1 MEDFFF
7 RKERFTRL
15 SSIRLAYFLLFV
27 FFFLLTE
34 TGREVYRPF
43 IYRNQISDFGL
54 ADVVGNL
61 LGTVTIIFF
70 NLTVAHA
77 TRMQAV
83 RIIIFVTAGVMIYE
97 LLQPILPRGVLDWKD
112 VWSTPIAGL
121 FSLFVVSLIWRRIPD
136 SLTATEV
143 GASGK

>member
-7 RKERFTRL
+7 SKERFTKL

-43 IYRNQISDFGL
+43 IYRHQINDFGL

-61 LGTVTIIFF
+61 LGTVAIIFF
-70 NLTVAHA
+70 NLTFVHA
-77 TRMQAV
+77 TRRQAV
-83 RIIIFVTAGVMIYE
+83 RIIVFVTAGVMIYE
-97 LLQPILPRGVLDWKD
+97 LLQTVLPRGVLDWKD

-121 FSLFVVSLIWRRIPD
+121 FALLLVSLVWRRIPD
-136 SLTATEV
+136 SLAVTDV
-143 GASGK
+143 S